1 MKKFLEVFR
10 RYLRMSDL
18 SLIAAA
24 FAASAI
30 SCLML
35 FSIAQNELISRC
47 TMATVRTQAIA
58 TVLGLVVIGV
68 LSAFDYNQFVR
79 LWFLYAPVAILLVLL
94 TFTALGYRRE
104 GADDRNWLAIGSFYL
119 QPSEILKLAF
129 ILTFSLHLARDEEH
143 MNEPLHMA
151 LLCLHGLFP
160 IGLVALQG
168 DYGTAI
174 VFAFIFVSEIVSAKI
189 ALRYLIAGM
198 IAIPTAALLA
208 WNFLLQDTHKN
219 RILVLIHPGT
229 DPENLEYQQDM
240 GLAALADGGTFGKGL
255 LSGDYVKVPEMHNDF
270 IYAYIGQVWGIV
282 GTLVVLV
289 LLVFICLKTL
299 TNSLESKNLLG
310 KFICIGTFG
319 MLFAHCF
326 MNIGMVLKVM
336 PVIGIPL
343 PFLSAGGTAVLSMYT
358 AIGIVNSTR
367 CHNVRKYRINY
378 VAEPD

>member
-1 MKKFLEVFR
+1 MKQFFENLRK
-10 RYLRMSDL
+10 YLRMSDL

-24 FAASAI
+24 LVVSAI
-30 SCLML
+30 SCTML
-35 FSIAQNELISRC
+35 YSIASNELLSRC
-47 TMATVRTQAIA
+47 DMGTVRTQAIA
-58 TVLGLVVIGV
+58 TVLGLIVIVV
-68 LSAFDYNQFVR
+68 LSVLDYNKFVR
-79 LWFLYAPVAILLVLL
+79 LWMIYAPAALCLVLL

-129 ILTFSLHLARDEEH
+129 ILTFSLHLSRDEEN
-143 MNEPLHMA
+143 MNKLSHFA
-151 LLCLHGLFP
+151 LLCLHGMIP

-174 VFAFIFVSEIVSAKI
+174 VFAIIFLAEILSARI
-189 ALRYLIAGM
+189 AVRYIIAGV
-198 IAIPTAALLA
+198 IAIPLACLFA

-240 GLAALADGGTFGKGL
+240 GLSALANGGTFGQGL
-255 LSGDYVKVPEMHNDF
+255 AGGSYIKVPEMHNDF
-270 IYAYIGQVWGIV
+270 MYAYVGQVWGIV
-282 GTLVVLV
+282 GSLIVLG

-299 TNSLESKNLLG
+299 TDSLGSKNLLG

-319 MLFAHCF
+319 MLYAHCF

-343 PFLSAGGTAVLSMYT
+343 PFMSAGGTAVLSMYT

>member
-1 MKKFLEVFR
+1 MKRFLEKLQKF
-10 RYLRMSDL
+10 LRMSDL

-24 FAASAI
+24 LAVSVV

-35 FSIAQNELISRC
+35 YSIAGNELIRRC
-47 TMATVRTQAIA
+47 DMGTVRTQAIA
-58 TVLGLVVIGV
+58 SALGVVVVIV
-68 LSAFDYNQFVR
+68 LSVLDYNKFAR
-79 LWFLYAPVAILLVLL
+79 LWMLYAPVALLLVLL
-94 TFTALGYRRE
+94 TFTGLGYQRE

-119 QPSEILKLAF
+119 QPSELLKLAF
-129 ILTFSLHLARDEEH
+129 ILTFSIHLSRDEEH
-143 MNEPLHMA
+143 MNELPHMA
-151 LLCLHGLFP
+151 LLCLHGLIP

-174 VFAFIFVSEIVSAKI
+174 VFAFIFTAELLTAKV
-189 ALRYLIAGM
+189 ALRYIIAGLIAV
-198 IAIPTAALLA
+198 PTACLLA

-240 GLAALADGGTFGKGL
+240 GLAALANGGTFGKGL
-255 LSGDYVKVPEMHNDF
+255 LGGSYVVVPEMHNDF
-270 IYAYIGQVWGIV
+270 IYAYVGQVWGII
-282 GTLVVLV
+282 GSLIVLG
-289 LLVFICLKTL
+289 LLVFICLKVL
-299 TNSLESKNLLG
+299 TDSLGSKNLLG
-310 KFICIGTFG
+310 RFICIGTFA
-319 MLFAHCF
+319 MLFAHSF

-343 PFLSAGGTAVLSMYT
+343 PFMSAGGTAVLSMYT

-378 VAEPD
+378 EAEPD